1 LAAKNEVEN
10 MDQSTM
16 TNPLMISFINMT
28 VVFAVLYAL
37 VWVIKFI
44 QIIDPTQKKNVAKT
58 EAAPA
63 AAPELA
69 DSDQNETEVVV
80 LIAAAIAAY
89 GFSASQIVAIR
100 PIGGEAWSQ
109 AARLDAVNARTQ
121 LF

>member
-1 LAAKNEVEN
+1 
-10 MDQSTM
+10 

-37 VWVIKFI
+37 SWVIKFI
-44 QIIDPTQKKNVAKT
+44 QIIDPTQKKNVTKN

-63 AAPELA
+63 GAPAATPEPTA
-69 DSDQNETEVVV
+69 SYQNEDEVVV

-89 GFSASQIVAIR
+89 GFSASQIVSIR
-100 PIGGEAWSQ
+100 PIGGGAWSQ

>member
-1 LAAKNEVEN
+1 

-37 VWVIKFI
+37 IWVIKFI
-44 QIIDPTQKKNVAKT
+44 RIIDPTQGRDVAKT

-63 AAPELA
+63 AAPAAPE
-69 DSDQNETEVVV
+69 STISYQNETDEVVV
-80 LIAAAIAAY
+80 IAAAIAAY
-89 GFSASQIVAIR
+89 GFSAAQIVSIR

>member
-1 LAAKNEVEN
+1 